1 MANSLLAALVG
12 MLGVAY
18 EPRINPIVKVDT
30 RAALPNRVIFRG
42 RLFLGGALVNED
54 VLKIKC

>member
-1 MANSLLAALVG
+1 